1 MRGEA
6 VMKTPTLVANR
17 LYFGL
22 EPLRLRDSTDRVLA
36 RVVGIPPERA
46 TVGLDAIAQDFR
58 LGTAASRAIVDEMVQ
73 GGLLER
79 LSPSGMEYG
88 ITEKFRVL
96 AKARVIQP
104 LPRRDA
110 QMLISHIA
118 DTAGR
123 FNRTAVSNKYE
134 IAAIA
139 VFGSYMSL
147 DDDLPDVS
155 IGVTGRHRP
164 PAPLP
169 ASGRVTRP
177 TEGTEALRAL
187 FEQQS
192 SYLRVSFFQR
202 LQEMPR
208 PFSVIFR
215 DDG

>member
-1 MRGEA
+1 
-6 VMKTPTLVANR
+6 MKTPTLVATR

-22 EPLRLRDSTDRVLA
+22 DALRLRDSTDRVLA

-46 TVGLDAIAQDFR
+46 TVGLEAIAQDFR
-58 LGTAASRAIVDEMVQ
+58 LGTAASRAVVDEMVK

-96 AKARVIQP
+96 AKARLIQP

-110 QMLISHIA
+110 QMLISHIT
-118 DTAGR
+118 DTAHR

-134 IAAIA
+134 IAVIA

-147 DDDLPDVS
+147 DEALPDVS
-155 IGVTGRHRP
+155 IGVTGRRRP
-164 PAPLP
+164 PAPVP
-169 ASGRVTRP
+169 ASGRGTRP
-177 TEGTEALRAL
+177 TEGTEHIRAL

-192 SYLRVSFFQR
+192 SYLRVSFFQQ

-208 PFSVIFR
+208 PFSVVFR
-215 DDG
+215 DEG

>member
-1 MRGEA
+1 
-6 VMKTPTLVANR
+6 MKTPTLVANR

-46 TVGLDAIAQDFR
+46 TVALEAIAQDFH
-58 LGTAASRAIVDEMVQ
+58 LGTAASRAVVDEMVRS
-73 GGLLER
+73 GLLER
-79 LSPSGMEYG
+79 LSPSGTEYG
-88 ITEKFRVL
+88 ITEKFRVF

-110 QMLISHIA
+110 QMLIAHIA

-139 VFGSYMSL
+139 VFGAYMSL
-147 DDDLPDVS
+147 DEDLPDVS
-155 IGVTGRHRP
+155 IGVTGRRRP
-164 PAPLP
+164 PTPLP
-169 ASGRVTRP
+169 ASGRATQP
-177 TEGTEALRAL
+177 TEGTEQLRAL

-192 SYLRVSFFQR
+192 AYLRVSFFRQ
-202 LQEMPR
+202 LQDVPR
-208 PFSVIFR
+208 PFSVTFS
-215 DDG
+215 DPG